1 MLDVLII
8 TPFIFGDLIFAG
20 LSEMPS
26 LGQEVY
32 SHGFGFGP
40 GGLGGNGGIALA
52 RLGMKTGLISRV
64 GRDPLGDV
72 LCTKLEAEG
81 VDVSH
86 VLRMDS
92 MPTAVSV
99 ALSFSHD
106 RCFVTYPHPSYVSEP
121 MPIDFEFVRGARHA
135 LVSGPDLTQEEFS
148 RIRSMGVGI
157 TLDVGWDA
165 TKEPRRVFD
174 LLPFVDIF
182 IPNELEACQLTNTSD
197 PREALKVLGRYV
209 SVPVVKLGPRGSM
222 TLKDGCL
229 IEVPS
234 IEVEPVDTTGAGDV
248 FAAGLLYGY
257 LQGWS
262 MERCLRLA
270 NVCGA
275 LSTRGIG
282 GGRSAPQWSDIYKV
296 APDLL
301 TVSVS

>member
-1 MLDVLII
+1 MFDVLII
-8 TPFIFGDLIFAG
+8 TPLIFGDIIFTG
-20 LSEMPS
+20 LPGMPAP
-26 LGQEVY
+26 GQEFY
-32 SHGFGFGP
+32 SQGFGFGP
-40 GGLGGNGGIALA
+40 GGLGGNSGIALS
-52 RLGMKTGLISRV
+52 RLGMRTGLISRV
-64 GRDPLGDV
+64 GHDPLGDV
-72 LCTKLEAEG
+72 LCSMLEAEG

-106 RCFVTYPHPSYVSEP
+106 RCFVTYPHPSYVTEP
-121 MPIDFEFVRGARHA
+121 MPIDFEFVKQARHV
-135 LVSGPDLTQEEFS
+135 LVSGPDLTSEEFS
-148 RIRSMGVGI
+148 RIRSMGIGI

-165 TKEPRRVFD
+165 TKEPRRVLD

-182 IPNELEACQLTNTSD
+182 VPNELEACRLTDTSD
-197 PREALKVLGRYV
+197 PRDALEVLSHYV
-209 SVPVVKLGPRGSM
+209 SLPVIKLGPRGSIA
-222 TLKDGCL
+222 LKDGRL

-257 LQGWS
+257 LHGWS

-275 LSTRGIG
+275 LSTQGTG
-282 GGRSAPQWSDIYKV
+282 GGCSAPQWRDIYKV

-301 TVSVS
+301 TVSVL

>member
-1 MLDVLII
+1 MFDVLII
-8 TPFIFGDLIFAG
+8 TPFVFSDIIFTG
-20 LSEMPS
+20 LPGMPS
-26 LGQEVY
+26 PGQEFY
-32 SHGFGFGP
+32 SEGFGFGP
-40 GGLGGNGGIALA
+40 GGHGGNSSIALA

-72 LCTKLEAEG
+72 LCSKLEAEG

-99 ALSFSHD
+99 ALSFSYD
-106 RCFVTYPHPSYVSEP
+106 RCFVTYPHPSTVAEP
-121 MPIDFEFVRGARHA
+121 MPIDFEFVKRARHV
-135 LVSGPDLTQEEFS
+135 LVSGPDLTREELS
-148 RIRSMGVGI
+148 RIRSMGIGI
-157 TLDVGWDA
+157 TLDVGWDSA
-165 TKEPRRVFD
+165 KEPRRVFD

-182 IPNELEACQLTNTSD
+182 IPNELEACQLTNMSD
-197 PREALKVLGRYV
+197 PREALEVLGHQVR
-209 SVPVVKLGPRGSM
+209 VPVVKLGPRGSM

-234 IEVEPVDTTGAGDV
+234 IGVEPVDTTGAGDV

-257 LQGWS
+257 LHGWS
-262 MERCLRLA
+262 IERCLRLA

-275 LSTRGIG
+275 LSTQGIG
-282 GGRSAPQWSDIYKV
+282 GGCSAPQWSDIYKV

-301 TVSVS
+301 TVS